1 MRQGDDLTEA
11 HRTLSYWIDER
22 HEQNKRRIDLL
33 IRLFATACVAF
44 VPEVVSWSVSLA
56 LH

>member
-1 MRQGDDLTEA
+1 VRRDADLEEA

-33 IRLFATACVAF
+33 ILLFGAACAAS